1 MNGIAIKN
9 ISKNFGNIN
18 ALDNVTIT
26 FEENKIYGLLGR
38 NGAGKSTLLNIITN
52 RIFSDSGS
60 IMINNQPAREN
71 DQALRKVYLRS
82 EKDFYP
88 ESMKVKDAF
97 KWTKEFYPDFD
108 MEYAVSLSEKFT
120 LNIKSKIKSLSTGYT
135 TIFKVITALASNVPY
150 ILLDEPILGLDANHR
165 DLLYKII
172 IEKYS
177 QFPCTIVMS
186 THLIEEIAPLIEDV
200 IIIKEGKVISNDS
213 KEELLSKG
221 YTVSGP
227 ASLIEKYI
235 EGKNVL
241 SVHTIGGLKTAYVLE
256 PPAHVNLPEGLEA
269 GVMDLQTL
277 FIQLTNI

>member
-71 DQALRKVYLRS
+71 DQALRKVYLMS
-82 EKDFYP
+82 ERDFYP

>member
-71 DQALRKVYLRS
+71 DQALRKVYLMS
-82 EKDFYP
+82 ERDFYP

-241 SVHTIGGLKTAYVLE
+241 SVHTIGGLKAAYVLE

>member
-71 DQALRKVYLRS
+71 DQALRKVYLMS

-256 PPAHVNLPEGLEA
+256 PPVRVNLPEGLEA